1 MKEPQPNQLH
11 EPAFQF
17 GESLSLAPH
26 RLRRFCGRPLIL
38 ILALLASALT
48 VTAAQTGT
56 SRAAAI
62 QEHFRKAAADLQAD
76 DANSA
81 LNEFNAVLAIDPKNA
96 PALTNRGALRFLEG
110 NCTSATQDFQSALA
124 VDPSLLKAKAMLAIC
139 ENRMGNG
146 SARALLESIYPKLTE
161 KNLRAQVGM
170 ELAGLYY
177 QQGDLDRA
185 ASMAQSLLD
194 IDPDNVDILYFAQLV
209 YTELA
214 DDTLNKLTILAP
226 ASARMQQ
233 VIAEHLV
240 NSGDLN
246 GAIAHY
252 KKCLEMDPHM
262 PGVHYELAEAILQN
276 ASSDAA
282 QAEAQADLET
292 AIQTEGDSAS
302 IEAALGGIALTQS
315 DTQSA
320 YAHYQRAFALNPGSA
335 DAQIG
340 LGHILMLL
348 GKPEEAL
355 KYLRMAVETD
365 PLNGEAHYRLSAVY
379 KKLNM
384 PDQAA
389 KESKL
394 FEEIRQTKDQVREIY
409 QQMNKR
415 PQGNDDQIPDTDTP
429 Q

>member
-1 MKEPQPNQLH
+1 
-11 EPAFQF
+11 
-17 GESLSLAPH
+17 
-26 RLRRFCGRPLIL
+26 
-38 ILALLASALT
+38 
-48 VTAAQTGT
+48 
-56 SRAAAI
+56 
-62 QEHFRKAAADLQAD
+62 
-76 DANSA
+76 
-81 LNEFNAVLAIDPKNA
+81 
-96 PALTNRGALRFLEG
+96 
-110 NCTSATQDFQSALA
+110 
-124 VDPSLLKAKAMLAIC
+124 
-139 ENRMGNG
+139 
-146 SARALLESIYPKLTE
+146 
-161 KNLRAQVGM
+161 
-170 ELAGLYY
+170 
-177 QQGDLDRA
+177 
-185 ASMAQSLLD
+185 
-194 IDPDNVDILYFAQLV
+194 
-209 YTELA
+209 
-214 DDTLNKLTILAP
+214 
-226 ASARMQQ
+226 MQQ

-394 FEEIRQTKDQVREIY
+394 FEEIRQTKDQIREIY